1 MKQLYNQSDGQ
12 TELKSP
18 FHLVALVA
26 INLMLMACGAAGP
39 RPMSIKMFNPKTNTT
54 LDCKSRDLGMADP
67 NMLADSVET
76 CARQLE
82 KAGFVRQS
90 SEPPAATRP

>member
-1 MKQLYNQSDGQ
+1 MKRLYTQPDGQ
-12 TELKSP
+12 IELKSTI
-18 FHLVALVA
+18 HLVALVA
-26 INLMLMACGAAGP
+26 ISLMLLACGAAGP

-54 LDCKSRDLGMADP
+54 LDCKARDLGMADP

-82 KAGFVRQS
+82 KNGFERQS
-90 SEPPAATRP
+90 SSP